1 MLSEQNLE
9 ENPAGGSLSSIERGF
24 SDAVVTEM
32 NLELKIMYLCVV
44 EKILK
49 KLQHNTSV
57 SQRRKI
63 IRGAWN
69 ILVKYCK
76 DVNSQIFSNIG
87 TSI

>member
-1 MLSEQNLE
+1 M
-9 ENPAGGSLSSIERGF
+9 
-24 SDAVVTEM
+24 
-32 NLELKIMYLCVV
+32 KIMYLCVV

-49 KLQHNTSV
+49 KLQYNTSV

-63 IRGAWN
+63 IRGTWN

-76 DVNSQIFSNIG
+76 DINSQIFSNIG